1 MASLLIPGR
10 NGRPTRLM
18 RAAGSGCVLRVPRMS
33 RSAKASPRWPRSA
46 AGSSGCPPGSPT
58 WRSRSAHESS
68 VDVKLHIDLTAADG
82 RRILAELAPRRPGE
96 ASSRDSIQQAIPN
109 GFPKMPRLGR
119 QKVVSASPRTDAL
132 NSGSVTIHRRPA
144 CGAGADQ
151 DDTGSD
157 GVVDPDIR
165 MALPDAT
172 LTREADDLDPV
183 RVRSHRIF
191 LELGKLAGRLVD
203 RITRHAVGQL
213 TDR

>member
-1 MASLLIPGR
+1 
-10 NGRPTRLM
+10 M
-18 RAAGSGCVLRVPRMS
+18 RIKSPWAPAARTAVGLACPHSVCRRELRIWR
-33 RSAKASPRWPRSA
+33 
-46 AGSSGCPPGSPT
+46 AG
-58 WRSRSAHESS
+58 
-68 VDVKLHIDLTAADG
+68 
-82 RRILAELAPRRPGE
+82 
-96 ASSRDSIQQAIPN
+96 SRDSIQQAIPN

-132 NSGSVTIHRRPA
+132 NSGSATIHRRPA

-183 RVRSHRIF
+183 RVLSHRIF
-191 LELGKLAGRLVD
+191 LELGKLAG
-203 RITRHAVGQL
+203 
-213 TDR
+213 

>member
-1 MASLLIPGR
+1 MVAKCLSGRIDADQITLGSGRPNCGRAGLPSFGVPARIANLESRLARLNSASDPKWLSENASLGTTKGR
-10 NGRPTRLM
+10 FCIATNGRIKFRI
-18 RAAGSGCVLRVPRMS
+18 GHH
-33 RSAKASPRWPRSA
+33 
-46 AGSSGCPPGSPT
+46 PPP
-58 WRSRSAHESS
+58 
-68 VDVKLHIDLTAADG
+68 V
-82 RRILAELAPRRPGE
+82 
-96 ASSRDSIQQAIPN
+96 
-109 GFPKMPRLGR
+109 
-119 QKVVSASPRTDAL
+119 
-132 NSGSVTIHRRPA
+132 A

-183 RVRSHRIF
+183 RVLSHRIF
-191 LELGKLAGRLVD
+191 LELGKLARRLVD